1 MSEKTHGG
9 ARTGAG
15 AKRKADVEKSNEIFL
30 KMIKSVKNVET
41 DEDAKL
47 EIAKDLYQFE
57 RGCMFIAEH
66 IFGKPEQTIKQDLT
80 FNDFSIKD
88 VLKFKE

>member
-1 MSEKTHGG
+1 MQEKSYGG
-9 ARTGAG
+9 ARPGAG
-15 AKRKADVEKSNEIFL
+15 RKSKAEEQKSNEIFL
-30 KMIKSVKNVET
+30 KMIKTLRKVET
-41 DEDAKL
+41 DEEAKL
-47 EIAKDLYQFE
+47 EIAKDLYMFE